1 MKHIFITIIALLA
14 MCAGAAAQDTWF
26 CGEPGTKLSYV
37 KKEAK
42 RGAEFGYDYII
53 KDKVVADGRT
63 TISFD
68 VVIPGQPSASR
79 CSVWSENGM
88 FHSDASAS
96 LGQFGEGLNAKGNS
110 PVLPENPTVG
120 AALPDCSI
128 SIDALMLTSE
138 FKKVQ
143 FTKEEEITV
152 PAGTFKCWCLEYDV
166 TDTVMGLKARN
177 HVKQWLAKGVGEVKT
192 VTQEMGGRLVA
203 EKVLKEISK

>member
-1 MKHIFITIIALLA
+1 MKHILFTFFALLA

-26 CGEPGTKLSYV
+26 CGEAGTKLSYV

-42 RGAEFGYDYII
+42 SGAESGYCYII

-68 VVIPGQPSASR
+68 VVIPGQPVAGR
-79 CSVWSENGM
+79 CSVWSENGL

-96 LGQFGEGLNAKGNS
+96 LGQFGEGLTARGNS
-110 PVLPENPTVG
+110 PVLPENPTAG
-120 AALPDCSI
+120 AALQDCSI

-138 FKKVQ
+138 FKKVH
-143 FTKEEEITV
+143 FTKEEEISV
-152 PAGTFKCWCLEYDV
+152 PAGTFKCWCLEYDII
-166 TDTVMGLKARN
+166 DTVMGLKARN

-192 VTQEMGGRLVA
+192 VTQDMGGRVVA
-203 EKVLKEISK
+203 EKVLKEIAK